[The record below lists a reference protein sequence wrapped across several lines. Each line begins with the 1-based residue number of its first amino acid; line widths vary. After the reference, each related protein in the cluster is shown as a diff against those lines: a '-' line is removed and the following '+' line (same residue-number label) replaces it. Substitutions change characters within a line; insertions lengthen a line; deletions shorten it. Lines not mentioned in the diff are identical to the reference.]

1 MCETARTYAAPGIKM
16 KAILVAAL
24 AVSLSASIPAFAR
37 GGHSAGHASPSGHS
51 AKAATGTGAK
61 SSHEHVGGYT
71 KKDGTV
77 VKAHDRSTKDDTS
90 ANNWSTKGNT
100 NPETGKAGT
109 K

>member
-1 MCETARTYAAPGIKM
+1 M
-16 KAILVAAL
+16 KVILVAAL
-24 AVSLSASIPAFAR
+24 AVSLSISIPAFAR
-37 GGHSAGHASPSGHS
+37 GGHSAAHASPSGHS
-51 AKAATGTGAK
+51 AKVATGTGAK
-61 SSHEHVGGYT
+61 SSHEHVSGYT

-77 VKAHDRSTKDDTS
+77 VKGHDRSTKDDTT

>member
-1 MCETARTYAAPGIKM
+1 M
-16 KAILVAAL
+16 KAIFVAAL
-24 AVSLSASIPAFAR
+24 TVSLCISVPAFAR

-51 AKAATGTGAK
+51 TKAATGTGAK
-61 SSHEHVGGYT
+61 SSHEHVDGYT

-77 VKAHDRSTKDDTS
+77 VKGHDRSTKDDTKG
-90 ANNWSTKGNT
+90 NNWTTKGNT

>member
-1 MCETARTYAAPGIKM
+1 M

-24 AVSLSASIPAFAR
+24 ALSLSISISIPAFAR

-77 VKAHDRSTKDDTS
+77 VKGHDRSTKDDTT